1 MSAFNPA
8 DPAELERAADI
19 LLSSGL
25 ALYPVGRDKA
35 PIGRWRH
42 GGQDYV
48 MEPAS
53 ADVVRQ
59 WISNG
64 VGKRRATVHGWA
76 VLSSSVTRTVTVDV
90 ESAGMDFPEISG
102 VFDRLP
108 ESCQQ
113 RSRNGGRHA
122 YLRITDGDLPADTVL
137 ARRAIDGQDTLLA
150 ELRRHGQYAVIH
162 GPGRPRLPD
171 DWQVHEL
178 TRDQY
183 EVLVA
188 PVKALHEPSDAER
201 GRQDRQDR
209 PPEGSGLTGTGAVIT
224 DAVADGSLPITCVLP
239 DHWEVV
245 GTRPD
250 GAVVFVRP
258 GADSDQ
264 SGNCLRGVVVVHS
277 SAVAWA
283 EPGVPM
289 TAGWCL
295 AAARYDGDFPK
306 MCAAVESAAA
316 ALLDD
321 GVAPGAPFDTWPA
334 EVLERVHAAR
344 AQARAQWRDGSVRK
358 LGAWQGSTGDGPN
371 PAAALN
377 AVWDERPWLAHLR
390 AAAYARG
397 VSAPAVLAAFLAR
410 YCAEIDPRHV
420 LPPIV
425 GGRVSLNLYVAL
437 LGRSGAGKSSTLAVV
452 EELAAWGAP
461 NPGVASG
468 EGLLR
473 GYGAYD
479 KGVGKW
485 VQRDTAIAVQVDEVA
500 SLTPQTERGGS
511 TLLGLLNSAW
521 MGGKLS
527 QPYADPTKRAEMAA
541 HGYRLSVVV
550 GVQVGKAD
558 GLLQHADAGTP
569 QRFLWAPLV
578 DPSIPRRHDRPEWPG
593 RLELPRPAL
602 GGGRH
607 LTAITVPDDIADHID
622 DARHAV
628 ATSWA
633 PLGSNGDGQH
643 DNLLRLKVSA
653 LLALMDG
660 RHEITGDDWAI
671 SGHLQAMSAS
681 ALKYA
686 HADRR
691 ARAEADDEHRG
702 MRQARQAAVAQRIS
716 DDTGPQRLAQRIA
729 RHVHTHHRDRPDGCV
744 RKCAKNG
751 AGSLL
756 AFWDEAVAIARA
768 AGWIAVDERP
778 HPTKPAETVARMTPG
793 PVKP

>member
-1 MSAFNPA
+1 
-8 DPAELERAADI
+8 
-19 LLSSGL
+19 
-25 ALYPVGRDKA
+25 
-35 PIGRWRH
+35 
-42 GGQDYV
+42 

-53 ADVVRQ
+53 ADDVRQ
-59 WISNG
+59 WISHG
-64 VGKRRATVHGWA
+64 VGKRGATVHGWA
-76 VLSSSVTRTVTVDV
+76 VLSSSVTRTVTIDA
-90 ESAGMDFPEISG
+90 ESAGMDFPQISG

-122 YLRITDGDLPADTVL
+122 YLRITAGDLPADTVL
-137 ARRAIDGQDTLLA
+137 ARRAVDGTDTLLA
-150 ELRRHGQYAVIH
+150 ELRRHRQYAVIH

-178 TRDQY
+178 TRDEY

-188 PVKALHEPSDAER
+188 PIRELHEPSDAER
-201 GRQDRQDR
+201 RRQNRQDR
-209 PPEGSGLTGTGAVIT
+209 PPEGSGLTGSGAVIT
-224 DAVADGSLPITCVLP
+224 DAVADGSLPVPCVLP
-239 DHWEVV
+239 DAWEVV

-258 GADSDQ
+258 GAESDQ
-264 SGNCLRGVVVVHS
+264 SGNCLRGVVVIHS
-277 SAVAWA
+277 SSVDWA

-289 TAGWCL
+289 TAAWCL
-295 AAARYDGDFPK
+295 AQSRYDGDFQK
-306 MCAAVESAAA
+306 MCTAIEAAA
-316 ALLDD
+316 AAMVDD
-321 GVAPGAPFDTWPA
+321 GEVPESPFDTWPQ
-334 EVLERVHAAR
+334 EVLEQVHTAR
-344 AQARAQWRDGSVRK
+344 AQAQAEWRSGRVRRIDEWK
-358 LGAWQGSTGDGPN
+358 GSTGDGESPGGPN
-371 PAAALN
+371 PAGALDS
-377 AVWDERPWLAHLR
+377 VWNERGWLEHLR

-425 GGRVSLNLYVAL
+425 GGHVSLNLYVAL
-437 LGRSGAGKSSTLAVV
+437 LGRSGAGKSSTLAVA
-452 EELAAWGAP
+452 EDLATWGTL

-473 GYGAYD
+473 QYGAYD
-479 KGVGKW
+479 KGVKKW
-485 VQRDTAIAVQVDEVA
+485 VQRDTAMAVQVDEVA

-521 MGGKLS
+521 MGSKLS

-578 DPSIPRRHDRPEWPG
+578 DPSIPRRRDRPEWPG
-593 RLELPRPAL
+593 PLELPRPPL

-643 DNLLRLKVSA
+643 DNLQRLKVSA

-660 RHEITGDDWAI
+660 RHDITGDDWAI
-671 SGHLQAMSAS
+671 SGHLQAMSAV

-686 HADRR
+686 HADRQ
-691 ARAEADDEHRG
+691 ARAKADDEHRG
-702 MRQARQAAVAQRIS
+702 LRQARQAAVAQRIS

-744 RKCAKNG
+744 RKCAKG
-751 AGSLL
+751 RASQDGLL
-756 AFWDEAVAIARA
+756 AFWDEALAIARR
-768 AGWIAVDERP
+768 AGWIVVDERP
-778 HPTKPAETVARMTPG
+778 HPTKPTETVARMTPG
-793 PVKP
+793 RVKP